1 MGKSYHH
8 LTWEQRLK
16 IEALNS
22 AGIKPTQIAKQLG
35 VHHSTVYRELSRGKT
50 WKRRSSDWK
59 EVKIY
64 SPELAQEKTERN
76 RRERARPLKIGN
88 DYEFVQYV
96 EKMILEERYSPEA
109 LLADIK
115 RKKLE
120 FQTQV
125 CLTTLYNY
133 IKRGIFLNLTMED
146 CPYRKLKPKRT
157 YHRRRKR
164 IAAGPTIEDRPKE
177 INLRKDFGHWEMDT
191 VVGGQRKS
199 KKSLLVLTERKT
211 RKELIHILSEH
222 TMSAVVRVLDQIE
235 RKVGEKTFRYI
246 FKSITVDNGTE
257 FSDWKG
263 MKSSRR
269 NKKDR
274 TQIFYCHP
282 YSSWERGSN
291 ENQNKLVRRWY
302 PKGGS
307 FDKVTKREI
316 KYMENWINDYPRKIF
331 NYSSANELFQKELSK
346 IKT

>member
-1 MGKSYHH
+1 M
-8 LTWEQRLK
+8 
-16 IEALNS
+16 
-22 AGIKPTQIAKQLG
+22 
-35 VHHSTVYRELSRGKT
+35 
-50 WKRRSSDWK
+50 
-59 EVKIY
+59 
-64 SPELAQEKTERN
+64 
-76 RRERARPLKIGN
+76 
-88 DYEFVQYV
+88 
-96 EKMILEERYSPEA
+96 
-109 LLADIK
+109 
-115 RKKLE
+115 
-120 FQTQV
+120 
-125 CLTTLYNY
+125 
-133 IKRGIFLNLTMED
+133 
-146 CPYRKLKPKRT
+146 
-157 YHRRRKR
+157 
-164 IAAGPTIEDRPKE
+164 
-177 INLRKDFGHWEMDT
+177 
-191 VVGGQRKS
+191 
-199 KKSLLVLTERKT
+199 
-211 RKELIHILSEH
+211 HILSVH
-222 TMSAVVRVLDQIE
+222 IMSAVVRVLDQIE